1 MTNVDKELEQ
11 LEFSY
16 VVGRAEKCTTILE
29 NSLPCNVKHTLTTQ
43 LNDFTP
49 RHSPK
54 RNESI
59 CPHKDLCMNVH
70 GNFILNSSIFKSE
83 IVQTSIN
90 K

>member
-29 NSLPCNVKHTLTTQ
+29 NSLPCNIKHTLTTQ

-54 RNESI
+54 RN
-59 CPHKDLCMNVH
+59 
-70 GNFILNSSIFKSE
+70 
-83 IVQTSIN
+83 
-90 K
+90 

>member
-43 LNDFTP
+43 LSDFTP

-83 IVQTSIN
+83 TVQTSIN